1 MSIYIDSLTIVGAF
15 YLLFVYC
22 RWFFKTSVA
31 KPLVGIGIALIT
43 SYLVAQSG
51 WTVAFFVG
59 DTWGRDFYNYIW
71 FIHNSTAQLLLFVIW
86 YLFREST

>member
-1 MSIYIDSLTIVGAF
+1 MSIYIDTLTVVAAL

-22 RWFFKTSVA
+22 RWFFQTKTA
-31 KPLVGIGIALIT
+31 KILVGIGILLIT

-51 WTVAFFVG
+51 WTVAYFAG

-71 FIHNSTAQLLLFVIW
+71 FIHNSAAQLLLFVIW
-86 YLFREST
+86 YFLRETT